1 MAALSEDRF
10 TDAHVQA
17 VAKARRDGIDA
28 LDDEERARYDEI
40 AEIVGR
46 SMASTTPE
54 QRRAYSE
61 AMDAYD
67 RMSSADQLRTR
78 TGRLN
83 SCSRSSLYSTSRAQ
97 PDPARRVERRA
108 LLVEPDRLRN
118 VPLGGDV

>member
-67 RMSSADQLRTR
+67 RMSSADQLRYEDWTPEQLLAFLPL
-78 TGRLN
+78 LN
-83 SCSRSSLYSTSRAQ
+83 LEG
-97 PDPARRVERRA
+97 PA
-108 LLVEPDRLRN
+108 
-118 VPLGGDV
+118 